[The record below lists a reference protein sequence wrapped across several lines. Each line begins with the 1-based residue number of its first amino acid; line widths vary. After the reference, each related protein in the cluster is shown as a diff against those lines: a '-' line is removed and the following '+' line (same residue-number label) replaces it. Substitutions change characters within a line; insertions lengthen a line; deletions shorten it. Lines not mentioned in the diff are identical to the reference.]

1 MKNLRI
7 AKHNAAQIEARLAE
21 VNGRAE
27 TPPFT
32 SYSEIEACALSMET
46 RLANMGI
53 AKSYRK
59 GAAASITS
67 GGAVASAYKWMR
79 KATFVHLKRSAG
91 GWTLFSVW
99 PEEIYSSG
107 EKDELE
113 ITAEQWERVLRG
125 IKQGNN
131 LKIKKPLDKE

>member
-7 AKHNAAQIEARLAE
+7 AKHNATQIEARLAE

-27 TPPFT
+27 THTFT
-32 SYSEIEACALSMET
+32 SYSEIEACALSMEA

-53 AKSYRK
+53 AKTYRK

-67 GGAVASAYKWMR
+67 GGAVASAYTWQR
-79 KATFVHLKRSAG
+79 KATRAFLNRSAG
-91 GWTLFSVW
+91 GWNLVSVW
-99 PEEIYSSG
+99 SEGIYPSG
-107 EKDELE
+107 EQDELE